1 MPRKT
6 PSTANA
12 VPLPQEGGLG
22 DIAHKMLYYAV
33 GVCGLEFDGT
43 MPEFGCRHCR
53 LGAYR
58 PTRCVPIGWGF
69 TFFLLCDIIYLSAT
83 DTGGIY
89 GEAA

>member
-22 DIAHKMLYYAV
+22 DIAHKMLYYAI
-33 GVCGLEFDGT
+33 GVRSNNFNTT
-43 MPEFGCRHCR
+43 MPEFACRCI
-53 LGAYR
+53 
-58 PTRCVPIGWGF
+58 PTRCVPIGEGF